1 MTFSQ
6 FAELLQRDWAI
17 YFIVYFCAINLLAF
31 ITYGIDKQKA
41 KFSRYRISEKTLIT
55 LAILGGSIGA
65 FLGMKIFHHKT
76 KKLKFSIGIPAI
88 FVVQVIISILISFAL
103 KDIFF

>member
-17 YFIVYFCAINLLAF
+17 YFIIYFGAINLLAF
-31 ITYGIDKQKA
+31 VTYAIDKQKA
-41 KFSRYRISEKTLIT
+41 KLSMYRISEKTLIL

-65 FLGMKIFHHKT
+65 FLGMKVFHHKT
-76 KKLKFSIGIPAI
+76 KKLKFAVGIPII
-88 FVVQVIISILISFAL
+88 FVVQVVISILISFAL